1 MISSRPK
8 PSPGRCRRIAFS
20 LICALGFALCTVS
33 AGTQSPAQQQ
43 QSDDK
48 GIATKN
54 SAEAFQTGSTQA
66 AKGAEPGQPT
76 APKPDTAL
84 SILVLPKPLP
94 AEITGGI

>member
-1 MISSRPK
+1 MILFRPK
-8 PSPGRCRRIAFS
+8 PSPGRHTRIA
-20 LICALGFALCTVS
+20 LATVCILALFAS
-33 AGTQSPAQQQ
+33 AAGTQQPASQS

-54 SAEAFQTGSTQA
+54 SAQAFQSGPPQA

-76 APKPDTAL
+76 APKPDTVL

-94 AEITGGI
+94 AEITGGIN